1 MQGGVFGWV
10 SDSSRFVRALKSAFN
25 DQIQKGNKI

>member
-10 SDSSRFVRALKSAFN
+10 SDSSRFVKGIKSAFP
-25 DQIQKGNKI
+25 KGGNSNNR